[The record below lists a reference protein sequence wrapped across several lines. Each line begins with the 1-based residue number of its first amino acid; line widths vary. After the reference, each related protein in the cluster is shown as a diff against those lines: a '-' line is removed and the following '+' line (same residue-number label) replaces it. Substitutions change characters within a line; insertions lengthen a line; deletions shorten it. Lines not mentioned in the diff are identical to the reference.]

1 MSWAASCL
9 RDGEVSSGMAGFLF
23 ETQGV
28 SWGVAGPVTAD
39 EPGLLRRGGPR
50 AALFRVLLEPVLKLG
65 NLEAA
70 RPRPSLVGN
79 LAVDAD
85 DIQPLR
91 PRGVSFIHCVVAL
104 IH

>member
-39 EPGLLRRGGPR
+39 EPGLIRRGGPR
-50 AALFRVLLEPVLKLG
+50 AAALVRVLLEPVLKLG
-65 NLEAA
+65 DLEAA
-70 RPRPSLVGN
+70 RPRPPLVGN
-79 LAVDAD
+79 HAVGAD

-91 PRGVSFIHCVVAL
+91 PRGVGFIHRVV
-104 IH
+104 